1 MKSSSASS
9 KVRPDDSNHLAVG
22 PSSSFINSKHDNA
35 AAEQHT
41 MHLRLI
47 SSPPVPKYGLAVT
60 PAAALNSR
68 EVKATVAG
76 SVNRS

>member
-1 MKSSSASS
+1 MFVQTTPTTAMSA
-9 KVRPDDSNHLAVG
+9 RPLA
-22 PSSSFINSKHDNA
+22 FIEIKHEIAVFGNL
-35 AAEQHT
+35 T

-47 SSPPVPKYGLAVT
+47 SSPPVPKYGLEVT

-68 EVKATVAG
+68 EVKAIVAG